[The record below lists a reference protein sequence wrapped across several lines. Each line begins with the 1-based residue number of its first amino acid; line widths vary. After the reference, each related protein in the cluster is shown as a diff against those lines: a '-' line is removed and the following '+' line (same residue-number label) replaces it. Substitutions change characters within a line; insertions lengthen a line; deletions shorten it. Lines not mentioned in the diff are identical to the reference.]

1 MTAPETDMQISQDMV
16 VSIHYTLTDKAG
28 ETIDSSVEH
37 GEPLAYL
44 HGHGNIVPGLE
55 NALTGKTIGDKFDV
69 SVEPAEGYGE
79 HYAELVQQV
88 PREAFEGVEHLEP
101 GMQFQADTGMGP
113 RLFTITEVN
122 GDTVTVD
129 GNHPLAGEVLNFA
142 IEVTA
147 VRAASEEELSH
158 GHVHGPGGH
167 HH

>member
-1 MTAPETDMQISQDMV
+1 MQISQDMV

-37 GEPLAYL
+37 GTPLAYL

-69 SVEPAEGYGE
+69 SVAPAEGYGE

-88 PREAFEGVEHLEP
+88 PREAFEGVDHLET
-101 GMQFQADTGMGP
+101 GMQFQADTGAGP

-122 GDTVTVD
+122 GETVTVD

-158 GHVHGPGGH
+158 GHVHGEGGH

>member
-1 MTAPETDMQISQDMV
+1 MQISQDMV

-28 ETIDSSVEH
+28 ETIDSSVEG

-101 GMQFQADTGMGP
+101 GMQFQADTGSGP

-122 GDTVTVD
+122 GETVTVD

-158 GHVHGPGGH
+158 GHVHGEGGH